1 MKNTCKIFKSKEGAL
16 TFSHGNRLFF
26 GWWLK
31 TDKKPPE
38 SWRLK
43 SRFSVSAIHDWSNY
57 MLILGGGIL
66 SPLCGVFSNFEWNKK
81 KSSVSSS
88 SHIVCKME
96 RQVVNKGRQW
106 QLNLWGG
113 NFYIHGFNI
122 SYQWKVWLCI
132 VVVRHLGLH
141 KKLEK
146 LFTTKLECLNGL
158 SNISICNWDA
168 QNSFAK
174 KLCVLLYPAFA

>member
-1 MKNTCKIFKSKEGAL
+1 M
-16 TFSHGNRLFF
+16 
-26 GWWLK
+26 LK
-31 TDKKPPE
+31 KKH
-38 SWRLK
+38 
-43 SRFSVSAIHDWSNY
+43 AWSNDL
-57 MLILGGGIL
+57 LIFWDIL
-66 SPLCGVFSNFEWNKK
+66 SPLCGVFSNFEWKK

-88 SHIVCKME
+88 SHVVCKME
-96 RQVVNKGRQW
+96 RQVVNKGRQR

-146 LFTTKLECLNGL
+146 LFTTKLEYLNGL

-168 QNSFAK
+168 QISAFAK
-174 KLCVLLYPAFA
+174 KVVRFALPCLCVTITCNPKFLSRFVYFTQPWNFRNYGPINFFYLV